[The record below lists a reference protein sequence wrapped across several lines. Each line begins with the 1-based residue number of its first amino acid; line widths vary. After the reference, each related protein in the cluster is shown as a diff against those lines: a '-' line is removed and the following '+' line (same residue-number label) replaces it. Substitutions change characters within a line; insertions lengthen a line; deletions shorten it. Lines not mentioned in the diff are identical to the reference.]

1 MSTSANRTLIGVF
14 VLLGLALC
22 LAFLVALGGGWL
34 KGDRPRLLA
43 RFDQDVSGL
52 DTGSAVRLR
61 GVAVG
66 KVASILIRTGNGD
79 AKSIP
84 VVIEIDPDL
93 AERLGVGDTLGT
105 QEGLEQAVLG
115 GLTAKLRL
123 QSFVTGILYVDLD
136 YIPVSGERQIRR
148 ADGMAEIPTELSDH
162 VALTQA
168 VSRTVGN
175 LSQVD
180 FSGLSAKL
188 GRLADSVNRLAE
200 DPALA
205 QATRDLSAAM
215 AAFNRVSEKLSQQI
229 EPLGQDFRLTAEET
243 RRTLGKL
250 GQAADNLQDLT
261 RAGGA
266 TRTQL
271 DQALVDFAEAAQ
283 SVKSLADT
291 LDRNPE
297 AILKGKRRPAEEPT
311 PAK

>member
-1 MSTSANRTLIGVF
+1 MSTPANRTLIGAF
-14 VLLGLALC
+14 VLLGLALT

-34 KGDRPRLLA
+34 KGERPRLLA

-66 KVASILIRTGNGD
+66 KVTSILIRAGGEEH
-79 AKSIP
+79 KSIP
-84 VVIEIDPDL
+84 VIIEIDPDL

-105 QEGLEQAVLG
+105 QEGLEQAVLA

-136 YIPVSGERQIRR
+136 YAAKPGERLLRR
-148 ADGMAEIPTELSDH
+148 VDGLVEIPTELSDH

-168 VSRTVGN
+168 LNRTVGN

-180 FSGLSAKL
+180 FAGLSSKL

-205 QATRDLSAAM
+205 QASRDVSAAM
-215 AAFNRVSEKLSQQI
+215 GSFNRVAEKLSQQVG
-229 EPLGQDFRLTAEET
+229 PLADDLRLTAEET

-250 GQAADNLQDLT
+250 SQAADNLQDLT
-261 RAGGA
+261 RSGGA

-283 SVKSLADT
+283 AVKSLADS

-297 AILKGKRRPAEEPT
+297 TILKGKRRPAEEP
-311 PAK
+311 AR

>member
-1 MSTSANRTLIGVF
+1 MKASANRTLVGVF
-14 VLLGLALC
+14 VLAGLALT

-34 KGDRPRLLA
+34 EGDRPRLIA

-61 GVAVG
+61 GVTIG
-66 KVASILIRTGNGD
+66 KVDRILIRAGGQ
-79 AKSIP
+79 SSRSVP
-84 VVIEIDPDL
+84 VILEIDPAL
-93 AERLGVGDTLGT
+93 AARLGVGDTLGT
-105 QEGLEQAVLG
+105 QEGLEQAVAG

-123 QSFVTGILYVDLD
+123 QSLVTGILYVDLD
-136 YIPVSGERQIRR
+136 YPEKPGERRLGRIG
-148 ADGMAEIPTELSDH
+148 DLAEIPTELSDH

-168 VSRTVGN
+168 IGVTVES
-175 LSQVD
+175 LSKVD
-180 FSGLSAKL
+180 FAGLGEKL

-205 QATRDLSAAM
+205 QASRDLSAAM
-215 AAFNRVSEKLSQQI
+215 ASFNRAADKLAQQVG
-229 EPLGQDFRLTAEET
+229 PLGEDLRLTSEEA

-250 GQAADNLQDLT
+250 GQAAGNLDDLT

-271 DQALVDFAEAAQ
+271 DQALSDFAEAAQ
-283 SVKSLADT
+283 AVKSLADY

-297 AILKGKRRPAEEPT
+297 AILRGKRRPAEEPA
-311 PAK
+311 AK

>member
-1 MSTSANRTLIGVF
+1 MSAPANRTLVGLF
-14 VLLGLALC
+14 VLLGLALTV
-22 LAFLVALGGGWL
+22 AFLTALGGGWL

-66 KVASILIRTGNGD
+66 KVVSILIRAGTSED
-79 AKSIP
+79 KSIP

-93 AERLGVGDTLGT
+93 AARLGVGETLGT
-105 QEGLEQAVLG
+105 EEGLEQAVLG

-136 YIPVSGERQIRR
+136 YAPRPGERLLRR
-148 ADGMAEIPTELSDH
+148 TAGVLEIPTELSDH
-162 VALTQA
+162 VALTQ
-168 VSRTVGN
+168 SIGRTVGN

-180 FSGLSAKL
+180 FASLSTRL
-188 GRLADSVNRLAE
+188 GRLAESLNRLAE

-205 QATRDLSAAM
+205 EASRELAGAM
-215 AAFNRVSEKLSQQI
+215 ASFNRVADKLSREI
-229 EPLGQDFRLTAEET
+229 EPLGEDLHLTAAET
-243 RRTLGKL
+243 RATLGKL
-250 GQAADNLQDLT
+250 GAAADSFQELT

-271 DQALVDFAEAAQ
+271 DQALVDVAEAAQ
-283 SVKSLADT
+283 AVRSLADS

-297 AILKGKRRPAEEPT
+297 AILKGRRRKEPEA
-311 PAK
+311 AK

>member
-1 MSTSANRTLIGVF
+1 MSTSANRTLIGLF
-14 VLLGLALC
+14 VLLGLALS

-34 KGDRPRLLA
+34 RGDRPRLLA
-43 RFDQDVSGL
+43 RFNQDVSGL
-52 DTGSAVRLR
+52 DAGSAVRLR

-66 KVASILIRTGNGD
+66 KVASILIRAGQSGGN
-79 AKSIP
+79 SIP
-84 VVIEIDPDL
+84 VIIEIDPDL

-136 YIPVSGERQIRR
+136 YVDAPGDRLLRR
-148 ADGMAEIPTELSDH
+148 AEGLTEIPTELSDH

-168 VSRTVGN
+168 VGRTVAN

-180 FSGLSAKL
+180 FNALSGKL

-205 QATRDLSAAM
+205 QASRDLSAAM

-229 EPLGQDFRLTAEET
+229 EPLGQDLRLTAEET
-243 RRTLGKL
+243 RRTLAKL

-283 SVKSLADT
+283 AVRSLADS

-297 AILKGKRRPAEEPT
+297 AILKGKRRPAET

>member
-1 MSTSANRTLIGVF
+1 
-14 VLLGLALC
+14 VLLGLALS

-34 KGDRPRLLA
+34 RGDRPRLLA
-43 RFDQDVSGL
+43 RFNQDVSGL
-52 DTGSAVRLR
+52 DAGSAVRLR

-66 KVASILIRTGNGD
+66 KVASILIRAGQSGGN
-79 AKSIP
+79 SIP
-84 VVIEIDPDL
+84 VIIEIDSDL

-136 YIPVSGERQIRR
+136 YVDAPGDRLLRR
-148 ADGMAEIPTELSDH
+148 AEGLTEIPTELSDH

-168 VSRTVGN
+168 VGRTVAN

-180 FSGLSAKL
+180 FNALSGKL

-205 QATRDLSAAM
+205 QASRDLSAAM

-229 EPLGQDFRLTAEET
+229 EPLGQDLRLTAEET
-243 RRTLGKL
+243 RRTLAKL

-283 SVKSLADT
+283 AVRSLADS

-297 AILKGKRRPAEEPT
+297 AILKGKRRPAET

>member
-1 MSTSANRTLIGVF
+1 MSTPANRTLIGAF
-14 VLLGLALC
+14 VLLGLALT

-34 KGDRPRLLA
+34 KGERPRLLA

-66 KVASILIRTGNGD
+66 KVTSILIRAGGEEH
-79 AKSIP
+79 KSIP
-84 VVIEIDPDL
+84 VIIEIDPDL

-105 QEGLEQAVLG
+105 QEGLEQAVLA

-136 YIPVSGERQIRR
+136 YAAKPGERLLRR
-148 ADGMAEIPTELSDH
+148 VDGLVEIPTELSDH

-168 VSRTVGN
+168 LNRTVGN

-180 FSGLSAKL
+180 FAGLSSKL

-205 QATRDLSAAM
+205 QASRDLSAAM
-215 AAFNRVSEKLSQQI
+215 GSFNRVAEKLSQQVG
-229 EPLGQDFRLTAEET
+229 PLADDLRLTAEET

-261 RAGGA
+261 RSGGA

-283 SVKSLADT
+283 AVKSLADS

-297 AILKGKRRPAEEPT
+297 TILRGKRRPAEEP
-311 PAK
+311 AR

>member
-1 MSTSANRTLIGVF
+1 MSTTANRTLIGAF
-14 VLLGLALC
+14 VLLGLALT

-66 KVASILIRTGNGD
+66 KVASILIRAGD
-79 AKSIP
+79 AGNKSIP

-136 YIPVSGERQIRR
+136 YAPAAGERSLRR
-148 ADGMAEIPTELSDH
+148 ADGMTEIPTQLSDH

-168 VSRTVGN
+168 LNRTVGN

-180 FSGLSAKL
+180 FAALSSKL
-188 GRLADSVNRLAE
+188 GRLADSVSRLAE

-205 QATRDLSAAM
+205 QASRDLSAAM
-215 AAFNRVSEKLSQQI
+215 ASFNRVAEKLSQQI
-229 EPLGQDFRLTAEET
+229 GPLGDDLRLTAEET
-243 RRTLGKL
+243 RKTLGKL

-283 SVKSLADT
+283 AVKSLADT

-297 AILKGKRRPAEEPT
+297 TILKGKRRPAEEP
-311 PAK
+311 AR

>member
-1 MSTSANRTLIGVF
+1 MRTPANRTLIGLF
-14 VLLGLALC
+14 VLAGLV
-22 LAFLVALGGGWL
+22 LAVSFLVALGGGWL
-34 KGDRPRLLA
+34 KGDRPRVLA

-61 GVAVG
+61 GVTVG
-66 KVASILIRTGNGD
+66 KVDKILIRAGSGES
-79 AKSIP
+79 KSIP
-84 VVIEIDPDL
+84 VLIEIDPQL
-93 AERLGVGDTLGT
+93 AEKLGVGDTLGT
-105 QEGLEQAVLG
+105 QQGLEQAVLG

-136 YIPVSGERQIRR
+136 YPAKPGARTLART
-148 ADGMAEIPTELSDH
+148 DGVAEIPTELSDH
-162 VALTQA
+162 VALTLA
-168 VSRTVGN
+168 VSRTVEN

-180 FSGLSAKL
+180 FAGLGGKL
-188 GRLADSVNRLAE
+188 GRLTDSVSRLAD

-215 AAFNRVSEKLSQQI
+215 ASFNRVAEKLSQQI
-229 EPLGQDFRLTAEET
+229 GPLGDDLRLTAEET

-271 DQALVDFAEAAQ
+271 DQALADFSEASQA
-283 SVKSLADT
+283 VKSLADY

-297 AILKGKRRPAEEPT
+297 AILKGKRRPAEEP
-311 PAK
+311 AR

>member
-1 MSTSANRTLIGVF
+1 MSTSANRTLIGLF
-14 VLLGLALC
+14 VLLGLALV
-22 LAFLVALGGGWL
+22 LAFLLALGGGWF
-34 KGDRPRLLA
+34 KGDHPRLLA

-52 DTGSAVRLR
+52 DTGSTVRLR

-66 KVASILIRTGNGD
+66 KVESILIRAGQAEG
-79 AKSIP
+79 KSIP
-84 VVIEIDPDL
+84 VVIEINPDL
-93 AERLGVGDTLGT
+93 AERLGAGETLGT
-105 QEGLEQAVLG
+105 QEGLDQAVLG

-136 YIPVSGERQIRR
+136 YAADPGPRTLRR
-148 ADGMAEIPTELSDH
+148 SDGLTEIPTELSDH

-168 VSRTVGN
+168 VDRTMSN
-175 LSQVD
+175 LSEVD
-180 FSGLSAKL
+180 FAALSAKL
-188 GRLADSVNRLAE
+188 GRLADSASRLAE

-205 QATRDLSAAM
+205 QASRDLSAAM
-215 AAFNRVSEKLSQQI
+215 ASFNRVADILSRQVEPLSQD
-229 EPLGQDFRLTAEET
+229 LRLTAEET

-250 GQAADNLQDLT
+250 GQAADHLNDLT

-283 SVKSLADT
+283 AVKSLADT

-297 AILKGKRRPAEEPT
+297 AILKGKRRPAEEPV
-311 PAK
+311 PAE

>member
-1 MSTSANRTLIGVF
+1 MSTPANRTLIGAF
-14 VLLGLALC
+14 VLLGLALT

-34 KGDRPRLLA
+34 KGERPRLLA

-66 KVASILIRTGNGD
+66 KVTSILIRAGGEEH
-79 AKSIP
+79 KSIP
-84 VVIEIDPDL
+84 VIIEIDPDL

-105 QEGLEQAVLG
+105 QEGLEQAVLA

-136 YIPVSGERQIRR
+136 YAAKPGERLLRR
-148 ADGMAEIPTELSDH
+148 VDGLVEIPTELSDH

-168 VSRTVGN
+168 LNRTVGN

-180 FSGLSAKL
+180 FAGLSSKL

-205 QATRDLSAAM
+205 QASRDLSAAM
-215 AAFNRVSEKLSQQI
+215 GSFNRVAEKLSQQVG
-229 EPLGQDFRLTAEET
+229 PLADDLRLTAEET

-250 GQAADNLQDLT
+250 SQAADNLQDLT
-261 RAGGA
+261 RSGGA

-283 SVKSLADT
+283 AVKSLADS

-297 AILKGKRRPAEEPT
+297 TILKGKRRPAEEP
-311 PAK
+311 AR

>member
-1 MSTSANRTLIGVF
+1 MSTPANRTLIGAF
-14 VLLGLALC
+14 VLLGLALT

-66 KVASILIRTGNGD
+66 KVASILIRAGEGGQ
-79 AKSIP
+79 KSVP

-105 QEGLEQAVLG
+105 QQGLEEAVLG

-136 YIPVSGERQIRR
+136 YAPPAGERVLRR
-148 ADGMAEIPTELSDH
+148 SEGLAEIPTELSDH

-168 VSRTVGN
+168 LNRTVGN

-180 FSGLSAKL
+180 FTGLTSKL

-205 QATRDLSAAM
+205 QASRDLSAAM
-215 AAFNRVSEKLSQQI
+215 ASFNRVAEKLSQQI
-229 EPLGQDFRLTAEET
+229 GPLGDDLRLTAEET

-271 DQALVDFAEAAQ
+271 DQALADVAEAAQ
-283 SVKSLADT
+283 AVKSLADT
-291 LDRNPE
+291 LDRSPE
-297 AILKGKRRPAEEPT
+297 TILKGKRRAAEEP
-311 PAK
+311 AR